1 MFLKIFLFFQT
12 WLRFLSFAQFV
23 KCRWMCLKLNCIQLS
38 SKKSQETSSSCVRV
52 FIKRPSR
59 RFCCPNATG
68 NFGRNFQSI
77 RSYLKSTKKC
87 DAWAEVL
94 LCGDVVKI
102 FQIDCYC
109 FPIWRI
115 CQWIQT
121 QSVET
126 LSVVLTTHIFYQIF
140 HQELDPPRAV
150 VLQTRA
156 ALKVTLDKITQTDE
170 NNDEATV
177 GIDII
182 IIVLY
187 LLKQVTYI

>member
-1 MFLKIFLFFQT
+1 MNVSEVELYPTEF
-12 WLRFLSFAQFV
+12 
-23 KCRWMCLKLNCIQLS
+23 
-38 SKKSQETSSSCVRV
+38 KKSQENSSSCVRV

-59 RFCCPNATG
+59 RFCRPNATR
-68 NFGRNFQSI
+68 NFRRNFQSI
-77 RSYLKSTKKC
+77 WSFLKSTKKC

-94 LCGDVVKI
+94 LCCDVVKI

-109 FPIWRI
+109 FPVWRI
-115 CQWIQT
+115 CKWIQT

-126 LSVVLTTHIFYQIF
+126 LSVVLTTHISFQIF

-150 VLQTRA
+150 VLQTSA
-156 ALKVTLDKITQTDE
+156 SLEITQDKITQTDLK
-170 NNDEATV
+170 NDKATV

-187 LLKQVTYI
+187 LLKQGTYI